1 MKFKKLWITALL
13 LCLSGAVLTTM
24 GLSGGAL
31 KELEK
36 TYITTKRQDITL
48 EEFKQLDIQLKN
60 QGLWIVP
67 SDDDQVHLEYYQDT
81 KQSQKPIQYQLT
93 NGKLTVTDTLTEF
106 SGIHVANLKDW
117 VRSLSNP
124 YQNQP
129 YTIMLSIPKSMT
141 LDTIKA
147 QSQTGEIS
155 IDQVN
160 VKNLTITSQDGS
172 VILGSIQPE
181 TTQIKTQT
189 GAISLSKTKLT
200 QPILESIDGE
210 ISDYGSHFT
219 QAQFKTQTAEIYL
232 DQSLFKGQTTIAST
246 DGNITLQLPESQE
259 SQTHISATSTD
270 FGQVSIPKSYANNTN
285 SSTTLDL
292 KTDTGDISVNP
303 SYSENDE

>member
-13 LCLSGAVLTTM
+13 LCLAGAVLTTI

-48 EEFKQLDIQLKN
+48 EKFKQLDIQLKN

-147 QSQTGEIS
+147 QSQTGEVS

>member
-13 LCLSGAVLTTM
+13 LCLSGAVLTTI

-93 NGKLTVTDTLTEF
+93 NGKLTLTDTLTEF

-172 VILGSIQPE
+172 IILGSIQPE

-303 SYSENDE
+303 IYSENDE

>member
-13 LCLSGAVLTTM
+13 LCLSGAVLTTI

-48 EEFKQLDIQLKN
+48 EKFKQLDIQLKN

-93 NGKLTVTDTLTEF
+93 NGKLTLTDTLTEF

-155 IDQVN
+155 IAQVN